1 MSELKPCPFC
11 GATFEIWCDKHRT
24 WALARHRPGC
34 FFPSE
39 HNHEIPEYDFDAWN
53 ARAQIPGEVCEIE
66 GHGEDDR
73 TTQLESLVLEMRADI
88 YGAMC
93 DMFSGTPWGLPVG
106 TAYDKRIA
114 ALGLEV
120 GE

>member
-1 MSELKPCPFC
+1 MTQELKPCPFC

-53 ARAQIPGEVCEIE
+53 TRAESTCSLEVHDSLFDSGGIGDVWVECTACGWQISYKAFA
-66 GHGEDDR
+66 
-73 TTQLESLVLEMRADI
+73 TSLV
-88 YGAMC
+88 GANYC
-93 DMFSGTPWGLPVG
+93 PRCGAKVV
-106 TAYDKRIA
+106 K
-114 ALGLEV
+114 
-120 GE
+120 